1 MWGLEWGCSGLVI
14 AAVGCTMKLKFRGV
28 PGKVSLLVGNGQW
41 TQQQGHVVDT
51 ATGSCGKV
59 GNHPGWQLVGHVPTV
74 LPPTPSAATLLCARP
89 MRPTTHPERMR
100 PQPHSD
106 PHHPHPGP
114 PRPQYDAFDIG
125 VTTTDDFANADV
137 LYDESL
143 PRIKASLTRA
153 PGSPKAVAIVTGFL
167 GKGQSTG
174 AITTLGRGGSD
185 LTATVLGA
193 ALELSEVQVR
203 RLGMACTDDAEEC
216 RKLQQSVMR
225 ARGKELE
232 VAIGC
237 SRRFAGRTEG
247 RVQWLLPV
255 AAS

>member
-1 MWGLEWGCSGLVI
+1 MVGSG
-14 AAVGCTMKLKFRGV
+14 R
-28 PGKVSLLVGNGQW
+28 
-41 TQQQGHVVDT
+41 
-51 ATGSCGKV
+51 
-59 GNHPGWQLVGHVPTV
+59 HPGWQLVGHV
-74 LPPTPSAATLLCARP
+74 LAALSPTPSAATLLCARP
-89 MRPTTHPERMR
+89 MRPATHPDRVR

-106 PHHPHPGP
+106 PPRPAP
-114 PRPQYDAFDIG
+114 PLPQYDAFDIG

-193 ALELSEVQVR
+193 ALELSEVQVS
-203 RLGMACTDDAEEC
+203 RLGMACTDDTGNVES
-216 RKLQQSVMR
+216 LSSV
-225 ARGKELE
+225 
-232 VAIGC
+232 
-237 SRRFAGRTEG
+237 
-247 RVQWLLPV
+247 
-255 AAS
+255 

>member
-1 MWGLEWGCSGLVI
+1 M
-14 AAVGCTMKLKFRGV
+14 
-28 PGKVSLLVGNGQW
+28 
-41 TQQQGHVVDT
+41 
-51 ATGSCGKV
+51 
-59 GNHPGWQLVGHVPTV
+59 
-74 LPPTPSAATLLCARP
+74 
-89 MRPTTHPERMR
+89 
-100 PQPHSD
+100 
-106 PHHPHPGP
+106 HPHPP
-114 PRPQYDAFDIG
+114 RNRPQYDAFDIG

-203 RLGMACTDDAEEC
+203 CTPIPKSRPGNRAEVG
-216 RKLQQSVMR
+216 ST
-225 ARGKELE
+225 G
-232 VAIGC
+232 I
-237 SRRFAGRTEG
+237 
-247 RVQWLLPV
+247 
-255 AAS
+255 